1 MEYDFTQI
9 PNRFDSYSLKWHV
22 GAHELPMWVADMD
35 FKIAPEILQ
44 ALQKVLNHGIFGYST
59 IPLEYYESI
68 MQWWQTRYNFI
79 IQKEWIL
86 YSTGVMPAISSIIRT
101 LCLIL
106 ILLFVI
112 LNLSC
117 VIFSNS

>member
-1 MEYDFTQI
+1 MILT
-9 PNRFDSYSLKWHV
+9 V
-22 GAHELPMWVADMD
+22 TDMD